1 MKLRQLTYVQTIALG
16 FFLVIIAG
24 TLLLLLPASTSSGR
38 SPDFMTAFF
47 TSTSA
52 TCVTGLLLV
61 DTGTYWSFFG
71 QVVILVLIQIGGLG
85 FMTIATIFSRMV
97 KRHMSMHA
105 RSVMATSISSNGIGR
120 MPEIARTIGWGTLFF
135 EGLGALLLRIRFIPE
150 RGFWEGLWFSI
161 FHSVTA
167 FCNAGFDIIGNYASL
182 TAYRNDALVCIT
194 IMVLVAIGGIGFL
207 VWEDLRRNKFH
218 FRRYELQTKL
228 VMVTSLVLTVGGAAL
243 FFFLEHN
250 RMNADMPLGEE
261 VLVSFF
267 SAVTPRMAGFNS
279 VDTPALSSG
288 SKLLTMVLM
297 FVGGSPGS
305 AAGGVKTTT
314 IAVLAVCLISGI
326 RGKRD
331 PEVFGRR
338 ITNEDTRRAGIVVFM
353 NLSLALFGAMLLC
366 VTQDFPLSD
375 VLFESLSAMST
386 AGMSTGIT
394 RELNTFSQSV
404 IIVLMFVG
412 RVGSMSFAM
421 SLLEQRAQA
430 LVRCPE
436 ESVMIG

>member
-1 MKLRQLTYVQTIALG
+1 MRRRQLTYLQTIALG
-16 FFLVIIAG
+16 FFLVIAVG
-24 TLLLLLPASTSSGR
+24 TVLLTMPLASASGEEAPLL
-38 SPDFMTAFF
+38 TAFF

-52 TCVTGLLLV
+52 TCVTGLLMV

-71 QVVILVLIQIGGLG
+71 QAVILVLIQIGGLG
-85 FMTIATIFSRMV
+85 FMTIATIFSRLV
-97 KRHMSMHA
+97 KRHMSMHE
-105 RSVMATSISSNGIGR
+105 RSVMATSISSDGIGR
-120 MPEIARTIGWGTLFF
+120 MPEIARTIGWGTLLF
-135 EGLGALLLRIRFIPE
+135 EGLGALILCIRFIPE
-150 RGFWEGLWFSI
+150 RGFWEGLWFAI

-167 FCNAGFDIIGNYASL
+167 FCNAGFDITGNYASL
-182 TAYRNDALVCIT
+182 TAYRNDALVCVT

-207 VWEDLRRNKFH
+207 VWEDLRRNGLR

-228 VMVTSLVLTVGGAAL
+228 VIVTSLVLTFGGAAL
-243 FFFLEHN
+243 FFLLEHN

-261 VLVSFF
+261 ILVSFF

-279 VDTPALSSG
+279 VDTAGLSAG

-297 FVGGSPGS
+297 FIGGSPGS
-305 AAGGVKTTT
+305 AAGGVKTTS
-314 IAVLAVCLISGI
+314 IAVLTVCLVCGL

-338 ITNEDTRRAGIVVFM
+338 ITNDDIRRSGIVIFM
-353 NLSLALFGAMLLC
+353 NLSLVLFGAMLIC
-366 VTQDFPLSD
+366 ISQDFTLSD
-375 VLFESLSAMST
+375 VLFESLSAIST
-386 AGMSTGIT
+386 GGMSTGFT
-394 RELNTFSQSV
+394 RQLDTFSTLV
-404 IIVLMFVG
+404 IIVQMFIG